1 MADSETPSAA
11 APVTFDTWQQA
22 INESVVSF
30 RDYIKFAKAQDLTA
44 AADQLKETFPQLVS
58 HHLQGFDAESPV
70 AQDIKNALEFAH
82 DICPDPWRAAFVT
95 WCADPENKV
104 LPALVAKAKESPETF
119 SYHGFIGDLCE
130 AYGNALAAGPH
141 GVTSP
146 YFKPEAAEAVQYK
159 ARLAD
164 GSWQD
169 ISQADLIALARKPDG
184 PHIVHSANHAFLDT
198 QKLDLDSLQNEFAKL
213 FDGSRLPV
221 PSGIEAADTGHLS
234 TWDVK
239 NLGPNDTITVFATH
253 TQQNRFLN
261 LAQLFHRL
269 DEVDKNQANP
279 QADTFQHAAPIAIDM
294 VETLLKSIVVDGDVE
309 KIHAHRN
316 ASGKP
321 IFFDKPV
328 TLRPDAIDIIRRQR
342 YRGFS
347 KGGNDFRDAMRL
359 LVHTLDAK
367 DAGQSPLV
375 AMPDGITARDVISNM
390 SVIVFGL
397 NEKPMAD
404 YYREHGVNVP
414 IISSKN
420 DITAPP
426 SVKHE
431 ADEPAY
437 NYVGG
442 TKNGDDGHSP
452 TYSVAGMLADW
463 RIHDLLKMHG
473 AISQGQAAITD
484 INFVPTANGAYAP
497 DTLSLEVA
505 HGTSD
510 AMMDRVLPAFTQALH
525 DAELANVE
533 VVRVGDSQGRARYQL
548 QGEGLVSA
556 ENIERVQGVLRTLSA
571 THKANTAKS
580 QPEHP
585 QIPLWV
591 SEATAYEKIS
601 GMKRYLVLEGKDR
614 LKQQTPYPISVI
626 DPASVVERARY
637 MNEKDLREHPRTL
650 RNTEHPRIAITAP
663 GEQQI
668 G

>member
-1 MADSETPSAA
+1 MADSETPDVA

-22 INESVVSF
+22 INHSITSY
-30 RDYIKFAKAQDLTA
+30 RDYVKFAKDNGL
-44 AADQLKETFPQLVS
+44 AADAEKLQASFPALVDRY
-58 HHLQGFDAESPV
+58 LAGFDPQSLV
-70 AQDIKNALEFAH
+70 GQDIRNALEFAH

-95 WCADPENKV
+95 WCSDPENK
-104 LPALVAKAKESPETF
+104 ALSALIAKANENPEAF

-130 AYGNALAAGPH
+130 AYGKTLAVGSHA
-141 GVTSP
+141 VTSP
-146 YFKPEAAEAVQYK
+146 YFKPETPDMVQYK

-169 ISQADLIALARKPDG
+169 ISQADLVALARKPDG
-184 PHIVHSANHAFLDT
+184 PHIVHSANHAFLDS
-198 QKLDLDSLQNEFAKL
+198 QKIDLDSLQNEFSKL

-221 PSGIEAADTGHLS
+221 QGADQAKTSGHLS
-234 TWDVK
+234 TWDTA

-269 DEVDKNQANP
+269 DEVDSKQDKP
-279 QADTFQHAAPIAIDM
+279 REDIFKHAAPIALDM

-309 KIHAHRN
+309 KIRSHLDA
-316 ASGKP
+316 AGKP
-321 IFFDKPV
+321 IFFDAPV
-328 TLRPDAIDIIRRQR
+328 TLRADAIDIIRRQR

-367 DAGQSPLV
+367 DAAQAPMV
-375 AMPDGITARDVISNM
+375 AMPEGITARDVISNM

-437 NYVGG
+437 NYVGNA
-442 TKNGDDGHSP
+442 TNDGHAPS
-452 TYSVAGMLADW
+452 YAVSGMLADW

-473 AISQGQAAITD
+473 AVSQGQAAITD
-484 INFVPTANGAYAP
+484 ISFVPAANRAYEP
-497 DTLSLEVA
+497 DRLSLEMA

-525 DAELANVE
+525 HAGLTNVE
-533 VVRVGDSQGRARYQL
+533 VVRVGNGQSRERYEL

-556 ENIERVQGVLRTLSA
+556 ENIERVQGVLRALSA
-571 THKANTAKS
+571 THKPNTAKS

-601 GMKRYLVLEGKDR
+601 GMKRYLLLEAKNWLDR
-614 LKQQTPYPISVI
+614 KHNPYPVSVI

-650 RNTEHPRIAITAP
+650 RNTEHPRISVTP
-663 GEQQI
+663 TGEQQI
-668 G
+668 C